1 MAKMDIETSVAYLYD
16 GGWRV
21 RDREKMCK
29 EFDLTEDEAD
39 LLCAALAKL
48 EKAHKTFDT
57 LRPSLQWSL
66 VREFCSDQALDYLF
80 PEDSLEDLLESWG
93 LRLEDA
99 YYLGALNGPIEGT
112 DEVFMGDAD
121 NSTIESFPDWEEYK
135 KDKFYPE
142 VLDEFEEW
150 MGTYHPELEMT
161 F

>member
-1 MAKMDIETSVAYLYD
+1 MVKDIETSVAYLYD
-16 GGWRV
+16 GGWRS
-21 RDREKMCK
+21 RDREYMRK
-29 EFDLTEDEAD
+29 EFNLSDDEAD
-39 LLCAALAKL
+39 SLCYALAKL

-66 VREFCSDQALDYLF
+66 VREFCSDQDLDYLF

-93 LRLEDA
+93 LRLADA
-99 YYLGALNGPIEGT
+99 YYLGTLNDPIEGT
-112 DEVFMGDAD
+112 NEVFIGDAD
-121 NSTIESFPDWEEYK
+121 NSTIESFTDWEAYK

-150 MGTYHPELEMT
+150 MGTHHPELGVS

>member
-1 MAKMDIETSVAYLYD
+1 MMDYKQAAASLYD

-21 RDREKMCK
+21 RDFDDIQK
-29 EFDLTEDEAD
+29 EYQLTEAD
-39 LLCAALAKL
+39 TIRICQELGKL
-48 EKAHKTFDT
+48 EKANNTFDS

-80 PEDSLEDLLESWG
+80 PEESLGDLLESWG

-99 YYLGALNGPIEGT
+99 YYLGALNGSIEGT
-112 DEVFMGDAD
+112 DEVFIGDAD
-121 NSTIESFPDWEEYK
+121 NSTVESFPDWEAYK

-142 VLDEFEEW
+142 ILDEFEEW
-150 MGTYHPELEMT
+150 MGTHHPELGVT